1 MVEECWQFN
10 YNPICEIPE
19 GDWYGFVYKITNKTT
34 REYYYGCKS
43 FYSITNPKISK
54 KKSNEIYS
62 GKGRKPTRL
71 KKIKESDWKEYLSS
85 SKKVQEMIA
94 EQGLSNFRFDILKF
108 CLSYTE
114 MMMEETFLI
123 LQAFLNKEEKILNEW
138 LSIKIRKPSLK
149 N

>member
-1 MVEECWQFN
+1 MNEECWQFN

-34 REYYYGCKS
+34 KEYYYGCKS

-71 KKIKESDWKEYLSS
+71 KKILKIPLPPLEVQKEIVAEI
-85 SKKVQEMIA
+85 EA
-94 EQGLSNFRFDILKF
+94 EQAMVNANRGLIER
-108 CLSYTE
+108 
-114 MMMEETFLI
+114 MEKKI
-123 LQAFLNKEEKILNEW
+123 QATLTRVWGDDK
-138 LSIKIRKPSLK
+138 
-149 N
+149 

>member
-1 MVEECWQFN
+1 
-10 YNPICEIPE
+10 
-19 GDWYGFVYKITNKTT
+19 
-34 REYYYGCKS
+34 
-43 FYSITNPKISK
+43 
-54 KKSNEIYS
+54 
-62 GKGRKPTRL
+62 
-71 KKIKESDWKEYLSS
+71 
-85 SKKVQEMIA
+85 MIA

>member
-1 MVEECWQFN
+1 
-10 YNPICEIPE
+10 
-19 GDWYGFVYKITNKTT
+19 
-34 REYYYGCKS
+34 
-43 FYSITNPKISK
+43 
-54 KKSNEIYS
+54 
-62 GKGRKPTRL
+62 
-71 KKIKESDWKEYLSS
+71 
-85 SKKVQEMIA
+85 MIA

-108 CLSYTE
+108 CSSYTE